1 MKVGFI
7 GLGGIG
13 KPMAINI
20 ARSGFELTV
29 TDLRNQPL
37 RDLEKYGAQTVATPR
52 EVAELSDIVLASLPS
67 NKASLEVALGVNG
80 VLSGTKNGDIYI
92 ELSTISPEAV
102 HTIVE
107 KASAKGVNV
116 LDAPVSGGL
125 EQREEGTLSIMAG
138 GDANILSQAMPVL
151 KTFGDKIFHTGT
163 NGTGASIKLINNMLA
178 GINMVAT
185 MEALVLGVKAGL
197 SVQTIK
203 EVIGASSGNNKVFEG
218 LVDKITT
225 INPEPPT
232 DQTANQGLHT
242 IGKDVKLANEMAL
255 KLSVPLS
262 LGSAAIQPFLAG
274 LANDWADKEYWVIME
289 FFEQLAGVIVRPPEL
304 TNFEESRTSNK

>member
-1 MKVGFI
+1 MKIGFI

-20 ARSGFELTV
+20 AKSGFELTV
-29 TDLRNQPL
+29 TDLREQPL
-37 RDLEKYGAQTVATPR
+37 RDLEQYGAQTVSTPR
-52 EVAELSDIVLASLPS
+52 EVSELSDIVLASLPS
-67 NKASLEVALGVNG
+67 NEASLEVALGVDG
-80 VLSGTKNGDIYI
+80 VIPNTKSGDIYI
-92 ELSTISPEAV
+92 ELSTISPETV

-107 KASAKGVNV
+107 KASAKNVNV

-125 EQREEGTLSIMAG
+125 EQRQEGTLSIMAG
-138 GDANILSQAMPVL
+138 GDASILSQAMPVL
-151 KTFGDKIFHTGT
+151 KTFGDKIFHTGP

-225 INPEPPT
+225 INPEPPEG
-232 DQTANQGLHT
+232 QTANQGLHT
-242 IGKDVKLANEMAL
+242 IGKDVRLANEMAQN
-255 KLSVPLS
+255 LSVPLS
-262 LGSAAIQPFLAG
+262 LGSSALQPSLAG
-274 LANDWADKEYWVIME
+274 LATGRADKEYWVIME
-289 FFEQLAGVIVRPPEL
+289 FFEQLSD
-304 TNFEESRTSNK
+304 TNIKI

>member
-20 ARSGFELTV
+20 ARSGLELTV
-29 TDLRNQPL
+29 TDLRDQPL
-37 RDLEKYGAQTVATPR
+37 RDLEQYGAKAVLSPR

-67 NKASLEVALGVNG
+67 NEASLEVALGVDG
-80 VLSGTKNGDIYI
+80 VLSGTKSGDIYI
-92 ELSTISPEAV
+92 ELSTISPEIV

-107 KASAKGVNV
+107 KASAKSVNV

-151 KTFGDKIFHTGT
+151 KTFGDKIFHTGP
-163 NGTGASIKLINNMLA
+163 NGTGASVKLINNMLA

-203 EVIGASSGNNKVFEG
+203 EVIGASSGNNQVFEG

-225 INPEPPT
+225 INPKPPT
-232 DQTANQGLHT
+232 GRTANQGLHT
-242 IGKDVKLANEMAL
+242 IGKDVRLANEMAQN
-255 KLSVPLS
+255 LSVPLS
-262 LGSAAIQPFLAG
+262 LGSSALQPFLAG
-274 LANDWADKEYWVIME
+274 LAKGWADKEYWVIME
-289 FFEQLAGVIVRPPEL
+289 LFEQLSDASIRP
-304 TNFEESRTSNK
+304 SKMKI

>member
-29 TDLRNQPL
+29 TDLREQPL
-37 RDLEKYGAQTVATPR
+37 RDLEQYGAQTVGSPR
-52 EVAELSDIVLASLPS
+52 EVAELSDIILASLPS
-67 NKASLEVALGVNG
+67 NEASLEVALGVDG
-80 VLSGTKNGDIYI
+80 VIPSTKSGDIYI
-92 ELSTISPEAV
+92 ELSTISPEIV

-107 KASAKGVNV
+107 KASAKNVNV

-138 GDANILSQAMPVL
+138 GEATILSQAMPVL
-151 KTFGDKIFHTGT
+151 KTFGDKVFHTGP

-218 LVDKITT
+218 LVDKILT
-225 INPEPPT
+225 INPEPPKG
-232 DQTANQGLHT
+232 QTANQGLHT
-242 IGKDVKLANEMAL
+242 IGKDVRLANEMAQN
-255 KLSVPLS
+255 LSVPLS
-262 LGSAAIQPFLAG
+262 LGSSALQPFLAG
-274 LANDWADKEYWVIME
+274 LAKGWADKEYWVIME
-289 FFEQLAGVIVRPPEL
+289 FFEQLSDANIRPQ
-304 TNFEESRTSNK
+304 S

>member
-1 MKVGFI
+1 MKIGFI

-29 TDLRNQPL
+29 TDIREQPL
-37 RDLEKYGAQTVATPR
+37 KDLEQYGAKTVSTPR

-67 NKASLEVALGVNG
+67 NEASLEVALGVDG
-80 VLSGTKNGDIYI
+80 VIPSTKSGDIYI
-92 ELSTISPEAV
+92 ELSTISPEVV

-107 KASAKGVNV
+107 KASAKNVNV
-116 LDAPVSGGL
+116 LDAPVSGGI
-125 EQREEGTLSIMAG
+125 EQREKGTLSIMAG
-138 GDANILSQAMPVL
+138 GDPNILSKAMPVL
-151 KTFGDKIFHTGT
+151 KTFGEQIFHTGP

-197 SVQTIK
+197 KVQTIK

-225 INPEPPT
+225 INPEPPEG
-232 DQTANQGLHT
+232 QTANQGLHT
-242 IGKDVKLANEMAL
+242 IGKDVRLANEMAQN
-255 KLSVPLS
+255 LSVPLS
-262 LGSAAIQPFLAG
+262 LGSSALQPFLTG
-274 LANDWADKEYWVIME
+274 LAKGWADKEYWVIME
-289 FFEQLAGVIVRPPEL
+289 LFEKLSDTKIRPSKRK
-304 TNFEESRTSNK
+304 T